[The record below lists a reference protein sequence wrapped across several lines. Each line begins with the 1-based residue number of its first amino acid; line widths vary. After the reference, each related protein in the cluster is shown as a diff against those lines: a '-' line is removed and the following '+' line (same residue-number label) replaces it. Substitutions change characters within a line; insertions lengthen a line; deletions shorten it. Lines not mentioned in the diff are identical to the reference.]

1 MIKVAITPKTFW
13 HLFSCVGLCV
23 VVHVWRTTWNPFLP
37 PRGSGGLNSGCWG
50 WWQYPCPLSH
60 LAGPVHIYK
69 NHSLTKCPYTLEMYP
84 LRLNSMLTIF
94 RHHSS
99 MWKEHNFKDTLLA
112 YPSIMNWLLE
122 WNCWSSRGS
131 ASRKDFR
138 LVLNSL
144 YQRAFQLTVLSTY
157 ILWSA
162 LYGIIA
168 SPQPI

>member
-1 MIKVAITPKTFW
+1 MWVYVSWYMCGGQLEI
-13 HLFSCVGLCV
+13 HSSHQVGLGDWTLV
-23 VVHVWRTTWNPFLP
+23 VGVGGSTPVRWVILLAQYTFTRITVWL
-37 PRGSGGLNSGCWG
+37 
-50 WWQYPCPLSH
+50 
-60 LAGPVHIYK
+60 
-69 NHSLTKCPYTLEMYP
+69 KCSYALEMYS

-99 MWKEHNFKDTLLA
+99 VWKAHNFKDTLLA

-138 LVLNSL
+138 LVLKSL
-144 YQRAFQLTVLSTY
+144 YQHAFQLTVLSTY

-162 LYGIIA
+162 LYGIIVN
-168 SPQPI
+168 PQPI